1 MLSGLRDEEEMALH
15 LPAADISHQSRRSL
29 KKKTETKLISIHL
42 MSRLLGA
49 SSRVSDGNLIF

>member
-29 KKKTETKLISIHL
+29 NKKNGDKTHFHPPHVPTSRCIIKSI
-42 MSRLLGA
+42 
-49 SSRVSDGNLIF
+49 